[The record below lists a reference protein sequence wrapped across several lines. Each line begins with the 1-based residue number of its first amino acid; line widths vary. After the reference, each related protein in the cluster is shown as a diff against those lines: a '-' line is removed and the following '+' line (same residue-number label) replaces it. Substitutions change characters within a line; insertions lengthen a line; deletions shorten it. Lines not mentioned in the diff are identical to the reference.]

1 VVGIIA
7 TDLGPRNYGVDLA
20 HPGGILMGA
29 IQSVFRYR
37 KHLTYI
43 LFLRF
48 KMLKTLILC
57 HYFTSLVLGFAI
69 FPLERRQVASKP
81 IWQPPVGAKFQIIL
95 DSYFG
100 RNRNADLVPADADI
114 FDVDLFDITADVIQR
129 LHSRGKKVIC
139 YMNAGSSE
147 SWRPDYAS
155 IKAVD
160 KGDVMKEWRREQW
173 LDIRSPDIFEVSS
186 SLVVS
191 SHQKTKRI
199 LGDEEEDTNGEYEG
213 L

>member
-1 VVGIIA
+1 
-7 TDLGPRNYGVDLA
+7 
-20 HPGGILMGA
+20 
-29 IQSVFRYR
+29 
-37 KHLTYI
+37 
-43 LFLRF
+43 
-48 KMLKTLILC
+48 MLKTIIFC

-69 FPLERRQVASKP
+69 FPLERRQVAPKP

-129 LHSRGKKVIC
+129 LHNRGKKIIC

-160 KGDVMKEWRREQW
+160 KGDVMKEWRKEQW
-173 LDIRSPDIFEVSS
+173 LDIRSPDVFEVI
-186 SLVVS
+186 SLFLKQIR
-191 SHQKTKRI
+191 HN
-199 LGDEEEDTNGEYEG
+199 D
-213 L
+213 